1 MKLHLR
7 LGTATLAGVFALSAI
22 GAAQAEI
29 ENTPET
35 TTPEASPTVP
45 PAPKVAETTDN
56 EPSIESQ
63 DRETS
68 ESPQPETTDTSTSVP
83 PEAPPIPT
91 PSEPESPDEPLKD
104 TECSLV
110 EAQDNEATIAIPEA
124 EANDRVEVSGSDH
137 YRVDASSQ
145 VVVPYSGTTAT
156 LALTVW
162 HGVVQEFAE
171 CSVTISDE
179 TPEPPEDPN
188 SPEETPTDESSPP
201 EPTEPTTPDAPE
213 PTDTPGSTPPPSEP
227 PETAPS
233 PDSPAPPPETTGP
246 AQVPP
251 QQPPPTS
258 QAPVEQA
265 PPQDGGWDRTPSA
278 EPVPQPSSQSTNSIE
293 RNIRQHSNNPR
304 HLLSQ
309 LWDTDSHNGSGL
321 IMPKPRDNTDGATE
335 LETLPPVSEDELDAI
350 KARVSTPD
358 KGNGLDADEMLRA
371 DVNERLAHSDTW
383 WLVSSVIGLVI
394 LGAGVWWAVARR
406 KPKH

>member
-22 GAAQAEI
+22 GAGQAEI

-83 PEAPPIPT
+83 TEAPPIPT

-124 EANDRVEVSGSDH
+124 EANDRVEVSDSDH
-137 YRVDASSQ
+137 YRVDPSSQ

-156 LALTVW
+156 LALTIW

-171 CSVTISDE
+171 CSVTISHE
-179 TPEPPEDPN
+179 TPQPPEEPT
-188 SPEETPTDESSPP
+188 SPPEETPPDESSPP

-213 PTDTPGSTPPPSEP
+213 PTDTPGST
-227 PETAPS
+227 
-233 PDSPAPPPETTGP
+233 
-246 AQVPP
+246 
-251 QQPPPTS
+251 
-258 QAPVEQA
+258 
-265 PPQDGGWDRTPSA
+265 
-278 EPVPQPSSQSTNSIE
+278 
-293 RNIRQHSNNPR
+293 
-304 HLLSQ
+304 
-309 LWDTDSHNGSGL
+309 
-321 IMPKPRDNTDGATE
+321 
-335 LETLPPVSEDELDAI
+335 
-350 KARVSTPD
+350 
-358 KGNGLDADEMLRA
+358 
-371 DVNERLAHSDTW
+371 
-383 WLVSSVIGLVI
+383 
-394 LGAGVWWAVARR
+394 
-406 KPKH
+406 

>member
-22 GAAQAEI
+22 GAGQAEI

-35 TTPEASPTVP
+35 TTPEASPTAPQVP
-45 PAPKVAETTDN
+45 KIAETTDN

-63 DRETS
+63 DREPS
-68 ESPQPETTDTSTSVP
+68 ESPQPETTDSSTSVP
-83 PEAPPIPT
+83 PEAPPP
-91 PSEPESPDEPLKD
+91 PSDDESADEPLKD

-110 EAQDNEATIAIPEA
+110 DAQDKEATIAIPEA

-137 YRVDASSQ
+137 YRVDDSSQ
-145 VVVPYSGTTAT
+145 VVVPYSDATAT

-171 CSVTISDE
+171 CSVTISDD
-179 TPEPPEDPN
+179 TPQPTVDPPS
-188 SPEETPTDESSPP
+188 SPEETPSDDP
-201 EPTEPTTPDAPE
+201 EPTETT
-213 PTDTPGSTPPPSEP
+213 PTDTSQPPDTPVPSSPPPSEP
-227 PETAPS
+227 SETAPS
-233 PDSPAPPPETTGP
+233 SGGAAPSPETTGP
-246 AQVPP
+246 AEVPP
-251 QQPPPTS
+251 QQPPSTS

-265 PPQDGGWDRTPSA
+265 PPQDGGWDPAPSA
-278 EPVPQPSSQSTNSIE
+278 EPVPQPSNQSTNSIE
-293 RNIRQHSNNPR
+293 RNIRQHSDNPR

-309 LWDTDSHNGSGL
+309 LWDTDSHDGSGL
-321 IMPKPRDNTDGATE
+321 IMPKPRDNTEGATE
-335 LETLPPVSEDELDAI
+335 LETLPPVSENELDAI

>member
-1 MKLHLR
+1 MKLHVR
-7 LGTATLAGVFALSAI
+7 LGTATLAGVFALSAL

-35 TTPEASPTVP
+35 TTTEASPTVP
-45 PAPKVAETTDN
+45 PAPKVAETTEN

-63 DRETS
+63 DREPS
-68 ESPQPETTDTSTSVP
+68 ESPQPETTDASTGAP
-83 PEAPPIPT
+83 PESTPTPT
-91 PSEPESPDEPLKD
+91 PSGDESPDEPLKD

-110 EAQDNEATIAIPEA
+110 ETQDNEATIAIPEA

-137 YRVDASSQ
+137 YRVDDSSQ
-145 VVVPYSGTTAT
+145 VVVPYSGTSAT
-156 LALTVW
+156 LAMTIW
-162 HGVVQEFAE
+162 HGVVQEFAK
-171 CSVTISDE
+171 CSVTISDN
-179 TPEPPEDPN
+179 TPQPTEDPT
-188 SPEETPTDESSPP
+188 SPPEETPTEETPPP
-201 EPTEPTTPDAPE
+201 EPPDPTPPDTSDPPNPTTPAPE
-213 PTDTPGSTPPPSEP
+213 PS
-227 PETAPS
+227 ETAPS
-233 PDSPAPPPETTGP
+233 SGGTAPPPETTGP

-251 QQPPPTS
+251 QQPPSTS

-265 PPQDGGWDRTPSA
+265 PPQDGDWDRAPSA
-278 EPVPQPSSQSTNSIE
+278 EPVPQPSSQSPNSIE
-293 RNIRQHSNNPR
+293 RNIRQHSDNPR

-321 IMPKPRDNTDGATE
+321 IMPKPRDNTGDATE